1 MSSESL
7 QGVIELR
14 VVLGTIGDGVR
25 VVLWASD
32 LTLQNDWPHEARPG
46 HLPMGHTREDQGCP
60 VWPLAEWLLPCKQAD
75 TFLVHGLMDPS
86 LRHGSLSLILCLCP
100 CVSSP
105 VLCPVRKLSI

>member
-1 MSSESL
+1 M
-7 QGVIELR
+7 
-14 VVLGTIGDGVR
+14 TGVR

-75 TFLVHGLMDPS
+75 TFLVHGLMDRPLLATWLFEPHPLFVP
-86 LRHGSLSLILCLCP
+86 LRLLPGP
-100 CVSSP
+100 VSREETKH
-105 VLCPVRKLSI
+105 LTQNLLTI